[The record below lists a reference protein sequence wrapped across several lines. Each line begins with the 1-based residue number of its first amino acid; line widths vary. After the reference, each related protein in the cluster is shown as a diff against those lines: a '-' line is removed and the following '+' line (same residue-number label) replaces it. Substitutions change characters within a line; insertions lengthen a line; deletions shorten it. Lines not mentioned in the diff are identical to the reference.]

1 MTTKNKVLAGLMGLQ
16 AVLLIVVFWPA
27 SSGSGIEKMFPGLK
41 EVDVIGV
48 TITDSEGRS
57 IRLARSALG
66 CVLPD
71 ADDYPC
77 LKDKFPDF
85 LGLVV
90 PITTASLVAETKG
103 SHSRLKVAD
112 DDFERVIDVE
122 TVGGNRYKLYLGT
135 SPRGRSAHVRADGRD
150 QVYVA
155 ASLSAFDASA
165 EAAAWV
171 DPVYFSVPQ
180 DRVLA
185 FTLENGSGGLRLEKE
200 ESGDWTLVGDGI
212 QGTLD
217 QTKAQS
223 LARRASSLRLLRP
236 LGKEELDSYGLKEP
250 IAVLTISTKNDDSG
264 SGDFV
269 LQIGAEYDQEK
280 GFVVKSSKSDY
291 YVVMGESSVQDFID
305 KGSDDLL
312 ESPSTAIPESTQ

>member
-16 AVLLIVVFWPA
+16 AILLVAVFWPG
-27 SSGSGIEKMFPGLK
+27 SSRSDIEKLFPGLK
-41 EVDVIGV
+41 EVAVTGI

-57 IRLARSALG
+57 IRLARSPFG

-77 LKDKFPDF
+77 LNDKFPDF
-85 LGLVV
+85 LNLVV
-90 PITTASLVAETKG
+90 PITTASLVADTKG
-103 SHSRLKVAD
+103 SHARLKVAD
-112 DDFERVIDVE
+112 DDFERVIGME

-135 SPRGRSAHVRADGRD
+135 SPRGRSGHVRADGRD

-155 ASLSAFDASA
+155 TSLSAFDASA
-165 EAAAWV
+165 QAVAWV

-180 DRVLA
+180 DRVTTLA
-185 FTLENGSGGLRLEKE
+185 LENGNGRLRLEKE

-223 LARRASSLRLLRP
+223 LAARASSLRLLRP

-250 IAVLTISTKNDDSG
+250 IAVLTIGTKDGETNSDDY
-264 SGDFV
+264 V
-269 LQIGAEYDQEK
+269 LRIGAEFGGEK
-280 GFVVKSSKSDY
+280 AFVVKSSKSDY
-291 YVVMGESSVQDFID
+291 YVLMPKSSLTDFID
-305 KGSDDLL
+305 QAKDDLFTL
-312 ESPSTAIPESTQ
+312 PPKDKPEPST